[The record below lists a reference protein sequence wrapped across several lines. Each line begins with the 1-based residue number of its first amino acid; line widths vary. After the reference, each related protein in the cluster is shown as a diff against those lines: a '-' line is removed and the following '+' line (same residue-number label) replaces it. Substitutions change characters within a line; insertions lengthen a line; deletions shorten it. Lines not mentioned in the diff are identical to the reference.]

1 MDETENTIND
11 KWGIHEYNNWIKE
24 GRPINAIV
32 TDLYIVDNSNITS
45 LFGIEKLTNLT
56 RLWYCNNQIPSFDG
70 IEKLTK
76 LTHLYCNDN
85 QIPSLDG
92 IEKLTKLTHLCCN
105 GNKLTSLDGIENLT
119 NLTTLGCNGNK
130 LTSLDG
136 IQQLTKLETLT
147 CYNNQITSLNG
158 IENLTNLR
166 SFACNHNQITS
177 LDGIE
182 HLTNL
187 RSLSC
192 EYNQITSLDGVEHLT
207 NLTTLDCR
215 SNQITSLNGI
225 ENLRQLRHLGCA
237 NNPIEHIPPNINR
250 ILNRIR
256 NGQNVYGD
264 GQNVHNHS
272 IQESIRTSVKK
283 ILEIK
288 PVICDTTTITNYILQ
303 DTIFTDETKRI
314 LVEYQSSTDIY
325 SVLEIT
331 FGELLMYVINRIE
344 VNKDKDEIKRI
355 LNTEMSES
363 VCKCFTGRIS
373 RLVNCLA
380 GFDPLVSIQIA
391 DNEQIAN
398 IISTVA
404 RTLTNDGTYSVETH
418 KELVKKQMEELGYSY
433 TIIDEWVNYI
443 E

>member
-1 MDETENTIND
+1 LDGVE
-11 KWGIHEYNNWIKE
+11 H
-24 GRPINAIV
+24 
-32 TDLYIVDNSNITS
+32 
-45 LFGIEKLTNLT
+45 LTNLT
-56 RLWYCNNQIPSFDG
+56 RLYCNNNQLRSLNG
-70 IEKLTK
+70 IEHLT
-76 LTHLYCNDN
+76 
-85 QIPSLDG
+85 
-92 IEKLTKLTHLCCN
+92 
-105 GNKLTSLDGIENLT
+105 NLT
-119 NLTTLGCNGNK
+119 NLHC
-130 LTSLDG
+130 DG
-136 IQQLTKLETLT
+136 
-147 CYNNQITSLNG
+147 NQITSLNG
-158 IENLTNLR
+158 IENLTNL
-166 SFACNHNQITS
+166 TS
-177 LDGIE
+177 LVCY
-182 HLTNL
+182 TNQL
-187 RSLSC
+187 
-192 EYNQITSLDGVEHLT
+192 TSLDGVEHLT
-207 NLTTLDCR
+207 NLTRLYCNN
-215 SNQITSLNGI
+215 NQLTSLNGI
-225 ENLRQLRHLGCA
+225 QNLRQLGHLRYD
-237 NNPIEHIPPNINR
+237 NNPIEHIPPNIIR
-250 ILNRIR
+250 ILNRIQ

-288 PVICDTTTITNYILQ
+288 PVICDTTAITNYILQ

-344 VNKDKDEIKRI
+344 INKDKDEIKRI
-355 LNTEMSES
+355 LNIEMNES
-363 VCKCFTGRIS
+363 ICKCFTGRIS

-404 RTLTNDGTYSVETH
+404 RTLTNDGTYSVESH
-418 KELVKKQMEELGYSY
+418 KELVQKQMEELGYSS